1 MFIANAESIKRTV
14 LLDKEVGEYLV
25 THGIPLLSYQDDKYV
40 FAKTTKLAKAL
51 KIFKKKGGGLN

>member
-40 FAKTTKLAKAL
+40 FAKTAKLAKAL
-51 KIFKKKGGGLN
+51 KIFKKKGGG